1 MATYGH
7 ITPKIN
13 HIPLSNHKAKLNQIQ
28 KFKTSK
34 PSYFNTSLP
43 NALLKEMNK
52 KLSLDQTQNSKTIE
66 ISTTPLSVRPKIKVA
81 SVINKSK
88 VVKHKKSIS
97 VVEPKPKINY
107 DKFINVNKRPVSSA
121 KKKTK
126 QLTLTSKQSKNKINT
141 TSPFNTINASRVSTT
156 RHIHNPSS
164 TISSVKRDMT
174 PVNKTHR
181 VIKTSTNI
189 STPCNKTMNNS
200 SKKFFSTIST
210 PKSKK
215 LFNVSSRNTSNNKT
229 PKKISVSQT
238 PVKSKVFS
246 NNKNNKITR
255 YQSKTINV
263 KKSSKNQ
270 IKIVPFKSKGNFNT
284 NNIYGNNTINGF
296 RNNNNTL
303 FKTKPKTKSVFNT
316 PLSFLNNNTFT
327 LDKQNHTSI
336 IDDSNYNS
344 NKTTSANNQKNNIK
358 SNSSLSSLMP
368 KIAKIEA
375 FTTPGYANGKKKINQ
390 DNYFIDKNFFNIPSS
405 YLLGVCDGHGAFGH
419 LCSEYIALNL
429 PKKITSNYKSY
440 YLSQSKE
447 QILTKVFTSFNQ
459 ELTKNKN
466 IDTILSGS
474 TCNTILFLDNTITCA
489 NVGDSRAVLCRYI
502 DNEYKAIDLSR
513 DHNPNEKDESERVT
527 SKGGHILQYYDKIM
541 KRFIGPK
548 RIWLK
553 NSDIPGLAM
562 SRSFGDEIGHTVGII
577 ATPEVREFKLEGNE
591 KFMIIASDGV
601 WEFISSQQCVDIIK
615 EYYEKGD
622 AEGGVD
628 AIVKES
634 VKRWRNEEETID
646 DITAIVVFFE

>member
-7 ITPKIN
+7 ITPKMN
-13 HIPLSNHKAKLNQIQ
+13 HISVSNHKPKLNQIQ

-43 NALLKEMNK
+43 SALLKEMNK

-66 ISTTPLSVRPKIKVA
+66 ISTTPLPLRPKSKVS
-81 SVINKSK
+81 SVINKPK
-88 VVKHKKSIS
+88 VIKHKKSIS
-97 VVEPKPKINY
+97 VVEPSSKINY

-121 KKKTK
+121 KKKSNHIP
-126 QLTLTSKQSKNKINT
+126 LTSKPTKNKINI
-141 TSPFNTINASRVSTT
+141 TSPFNTINTSHVSNSS
-156 RHIHNPSS
+156 HKHNQSS
-164 TISSVKRDMT
+164 MMSSVKRDLT

-189 STPCNKTMNNS
+189 TTPNNKTAYHS
-200 SKKFFSTIST
+200 SKKFFSTITT

-215 LFNVSSRNTSNNKT
+215 LFNISSRNTSNNKT
-229 PKKISVSQT
+229 PKKISISQT
-238 PVKSKVFS
+238 PVKGKVLS
-246 NNKNNKITR
+246 NINKNKITS
-255 YQSKTINV
+255 YQSKTINS
-263 KKSSKNQ
+263 KKNSKNK
-270 IKIVPFKSKGNFNT
+270 IKIVPFKSKVSFNT
-284 NNIYGNNTINGF
+284 NKIYGNNTINGF

-303 FKTKPKTKSVFNT
+303 FKSKPKTKSVFNT
-316 PLSFLNNNTFT
+316 PLSFLNNFT

-344 NKTTSANNQKNNIK
+344 NKTTATNNAKNNLK

-368 KIAKIEA
+368 KISKIEA
-375 FTTPGYANGKKKINQ
+375 FTTAGYANGKKKINQ

-419 LCSEYIALNL
+419 LCSEFIALNL
-429 PKKITSNYKSY
+429 PKKITSGYKSY

-447 QILTKVFTSFNQ
+447 QILTKVFTAFNQ

-474 TCNTILFLDNTITCA
+474 TCNTILFLDNIITCA

-502 DNEYKAIDLSR
+502 DNTYKAIDLSR
-513 DHNPNEKDESERVT
+513 DHNPNEKDESERVI

-577 ATPEVREFKLEGNE
+577 PTPEVREYKLEGNE

-615 EYYEKGD
+615 EYYMKGD

-628 AIVKES
+628 AIVKEA